1 MNEYSLAKVQLFIY
15 FRETIESSAVVAK
28 NPCRNNIFFMLKS
41 FDNDAPVI

>member
-1 MNEYSLAKVQLFIY
+1 MYKRGAAYK
-15 FRETIESSAVVAK
+15 SSAVVAK